1 MLAYF
6 YIGEIQGDSYIVP
19 HFSSETSVLCK
30 SSSSGVIC
38 PCIAKMY
45 QMVDIALTELLTAK
59 VSFQVIHESSN
70 ISAKLPYQPGNAET
84 CDTPSC
90 SWLLQGS
97 SALISPVKCQVFV
110 YTRAQLASTL
120 DWANQLCGSASI
132 LQIRVISVLMTQL
145 RGDQTRQT
153 QLNSWIS

>member
-1 MLAYF
+1 M
-6 YIGEIQGDSYIVP
+6 P
-19 HFSSETSVLCK
+19 HFSSVTSVFCK
-30 SSSSGVIC
+30 SYSSGIIC
-38 PCIAKMY
+38 PYITKMC
-45 QMVDIALTELLTAK
+45 QMVDNCLTELLTAK

-70 ISAKLPYQPGNAET
+70 IAAKLPYQPGNAET

-90 SWLLQGS
+90 SRLLQGC

-110 YTRAQLASTL
+110 YTRAPLASTL
-120 DWANQLCGSASI
+120 DWANQLCRSASI

-145 RGDQTRQT
+145 RGDQIRQT